1 MVFDDDM
8 EPKKKS
14 EKVYRVLDDLSVDEL
29 RDYIAEMKEE
39 IARVEGEIE
48 KKTGHRSAAD
58 ALFRTPD

>member
-1 MVFDDDM
+1 MVFDDDL

-29 RDYIAEMKEE
+29 QDYIAEMKEE
-39 IARVEGEIE
+39 IARVEAEIE

-58 ALFRTPD
+58 ALFRAPD